1 MRLKKLASWGLAAAA
16 AVAMLAPLSAHA
28 EYPTRAITLVA
39 PYGAGGSADL
49 AGRSLA
55 NVASRFIGEPVQVV
69 NRTGAGG
76 VTGSNHVS
84 RARADGYTLLV
95 ARVGSNAVTPGFDG
109 TIPYKYDDFTF
120 IGLLEENPYVIAV
133 KADSPYQTLQDLVDA
148 IKANPGT
155 LTYST
160 SGPGTVLNMGPQLLF
175 QELGMDD
182 QAAIMIPYDGDGA
195 ATTALV
201 GGHVDFMGNNLSP
214 LMNELK
220 SGRLRALSIST
231 QQRYPELPDIPTAT
245 EAGYPALHAIVG
257 WTALFGPPNL
267 PGEVVSKWEEVLQ
280 KVSEDADWI
289 AATER
294 LGAVPRV
301 LSPAETKKFVD
312 EQYQVYYTLATRL
325 GLRIE

>member
-1 MRLKKLASWGLAAAA
+1 MRLNKLASWGLAAAA

-55 NVASRFIGEPVQVV
+55 NVASQYIGQPVQVV

-84 RARADGYTLLV
+84 RARPDGYTLLV
-95 ARVGSNAVTPGFDG
+95 ARVGSNAVTPAFDG

-133 KADSPYQTLQDLVDA
+133 RADSPYQTLQDLADA
-148 IKANPGT
+148 IKENPGT

-175 QELGMDD
+175 QELGMDND
-182 QAAIMIPYDGDGA
+182 AAIMIPYDGDGA
-195 ATTALV
+195 ATTALR
-201 GGHVDFMGNNLSP
+201 GGHVDFLGNNLSP
-214 LMNELK
+214 LMNDLK
-220 SGRLRALSIST
+220 AGHLRALSIST
-231 QQRYPELPDIPTAT
+231 QNRYPDLPDAPTAT
-245 EAGYPALHAIVG
+245 EAGFPALHQIVG
-257 WTALFGPPNL
+257 WTALFGPPGL
-267 PGEVVSKWEEVLQ
+267 PDEVVSKWEEVLQ
-280 KVSEDADWI
+280 QVSENAEWV

-301 LSPAETKKFVD
+301 LSPAETTKFVE
-312 EQYQVYYTLATRL
+312 EQYNVYYTLADRL
-325 GLRIE
+325 GLRVE